1 MVHQLKPKHL
11 FFFLL
16 ATVFTACYEV
26 DFAGF
31 FIRSESANL
40 RFEESMEWNALNPYR
55 QIAVPADDYLIM
67 TMGDS
72 HVGGTDNLI
81 RFFEIALDQAA
92 DAVVMVGDL
101 TTGREEDYLVFQAAL
116 PGQETIP
123 WFPLVGNHDLYFG
136 GWEHFYSM
144 FGASVYL
151 FTVQT
156 PEAAD
161 LFISLDTG
169 SGTLGSK
176 QLDWLKKILEQ
187 KRDEYRHCLVFT
199 HNNFFRILPTLST
212 NPPVEELHVLMDLF
226 ARHRVDMFVSGHDHR
241 HSVVEFGN
249 TVYLVTDALRD
260 GLSNAGYL
268 EIRVVGESVGFSSVQ
283 LQ

>member
-1 MVHQLKPKHL
+1 MAHQLKPKYL
-11 FFFLL
+11 FFLLL

-40 RFEESMEWNALNPYR
+40 RFEESMEWNAMNPYR

-72 HVGGTDNLI
+72 HVGGTDNLV
-81 RFFEIALDQAA
+81 RFFAIALDQAA

-101 TTGREEDYLVFQAAL
+101 TTGREEDYLVFQATL
-116 PGQETIP
+116 PDQETIP

-151 FTVQT
+151 FTVKT
-156 PEAAD
+156 PEATD

-169 SGTLGSK
+169 SGTLGSR
-176 QLDWLKKILEQ
+176 QLDWLKTTLETR
-187 KRDEYRHCLVFT
+187 RDDYRHCLVFT
-199 HNNFFRILPTLST
+199 HNNLFRIPRALST
-212 NPPVEELHVLMDLF
+212 NPPVEELHVLMELF
-226 ARHRVDMFVSGHDHR
+226 TRHRVDMFVSGHDHR
-241 HSVVEFGN
+241 HSVVQFGN
-249 TVYLVTDALRD
+249 TTYLVADALRD

-268 EIRVVGESVGFSSVQ
+268 ELRVIGESVKFKFVQ

>member
-1 MVHQLKPKHL
+1 
-11 FFFLL
+11 LL

-26 DFAGF
+26 NFAGF

-55 QIAVPADDYLIM
+55 EIAVPTDEYLLLTI
-67 TMGDS
+67 GDT
-72 HVGGTDNLI
+72 HVGGTENLI

-92 DAVVMVGDL
+92 DGVVMVGDL
-101 TTGREEDYLVFQAAL
+101 TTGREEDYLVFQATL
-116 PGQETIP
+116 PDQETIP

-151 FTVQT
+151 FTVKT
-156 PEAAD
+156 PEATD

-169 SGTLGSK
+169 SGTLGSR
-176 QLDWLKKILEQ
+176 QLDWLKTTLETR
-187 KRDEYRHCLVFT
+187 RDDYRHCLVFT
-199 HNNFFRILPTLST
+199 HNNLFRIPRALST

-226 ARHRVDMFVSGHDHR
+226 TRHHVNMFVSGHDHR
-241 HSVVEFGN
+241 HSAVHFGH
-249 TVYLVTDALRD
+249 TTYLVVDALRD

-268 EIRVVGESVGFSSVQ
+268 ELRVQGEDIGYAFVPLSE
-283 LQ
+283 